1 MSPDFTPV
9 QTVLSGRWT
18 LKVLSAAEQGGR
30 FGDLQE
36 RLYPIAR
43 GTLSKELQSLEA
55 LELLHRTVYTEFPPR
70 VEYHL
75 TGRGQALL
83 RILRA
88 LISDP
93 SGGSAEASPAPHP
106 PHW

>member
-18 LKVLSAAEQGGR
+18 LKVLSAAELGGR
-30 FGDLQE
+30 FGDLQG
-36 RLYPIAR
+36 RLSPIAR
-43 GTLSKELQSLEA
+43 GTLSKELQNLEA
-55 LELLHRTVYTEFPPR
+55 LELLKRTVYSEFPPR
-70 VEYHL
+70 VEYRL
-75 TGRGQALL
+75 TNRGQALL
-83 RILRA
+83 RILRP

-93 SGGSAEASPAPHP
+93 SGGSAGASPAPPP